1 MNQACRGAA
10 ESLDSRRERTNA
22 EIRARGRNAQA
33 AGVSSEIA
41 FMDDDISSV
50 TAGGTAADRAERLT
64 RTIRDQSFPNVRPRD
79 SATLILIDRAE
90 QVPKVLLGRRHQRHR
105 FLPGKFV
112 FPGGRI
118 EPTDRQMAAARRCT
132 PAHAERLMRRV
143 KRPSLAKAAAYALAA
158 VRETYEET
166 GTDAGRA
173 RRPRALTAPPGA
185 WQAFAKAGILPDL
198 SAIHFIARAITP
210 PKRPLR
216 FDSRFFAADVSAIAH
231 RDDGFVGPDTELV
244 ELVWLPI
251 TEARQLD
258 MPGITAVVLEEL
270 QDRIAAGMSHDQ
282 PVPLYRMLHKRFVRE
297 IL

>member
-1 MNQACRGAA
+1 MV
-10 ESLDSRRERTNA
+10 E
-22 EIRARGRNAQA
+22 
-33 AGVSSEIA
+33 
-41 FMDDDISSV
+41 
-50 TAGGTAADRAERLT
+50 AGGAEDRAERLT
-64 RTIRDQSFPNVRPRD
+64 RTIRDQTFPNLKPRD

-90 QVPKVLLGRRHQRHR
+90 PTPKVLLGRRHLRHR
-105 FLPGKFV
+105 FMPGKFV

-118 EPTDRQMAAARRCT
+118 EPTDRLMKTAA
-132 PAHAERLMRRV
+132 PLPERYVAKLMRRV
-143 KRPSLAKAAAYALAA
+143 RRPSAAKAAGFALAA

-166 GTDAGRA
+166 GLMLGARTERA
-173 RRPRALTAPPGA
+173 FETPPGA
-185 WQAFAKAGILPDL
+185 WEAFAKAGVIPDL

-216 FDSRFFAADVSAIAH
+216 FDSRFFAADVADVAH
-231 RDDGFVGPDTELV
+231 RVEGMVGPDAELV

-251 TEARQLD
+251 TEARSLD

-270 QDRIAAGMSHDQ
+270 QDRIAAGMSTDY